1 VAEVRKIHREYNG
14 KSRLAIAKTGLHSVN
29 PGLQPGLAI
38 VKSRLNK
45 AQSWAHPLT
54 YIYQETFFRN
64 LLGQGRTYLRSARKS
79 LTTRQNLKKLAP
91 SSSTNSTSTK
101 QNLKKITQINNDVT
115 EETCSDKAE
124 PRQNL
129 ENLAT
134 NTPTNSTSMRQNLR
148 KISQINSDV
157 NKENCQD
164 NAEPKKDN

>member
-1 VAEVRKIHREYNG
+1 MWIFCRTRLTLGDSSWVKSGVAEVRKIHREYNG

-124 PRQNL
+124 P
-129 ENLAT
+129 
-134 NTPTNSTSMRQNLR
+134 
-148 KISQINSDV
+148 ISDQQGSLLQ
-157 NKENCQD
+157 QD
-164 NAEPKKDN
+164 RT

>member
-1 VAEVRKIHREYNG
+1 MKSGVAEVRKIHREYNG

-134 NTPTNSTSMRQNLR
+134 NTSTNSTSMRQ
-148 KISQINSDV
+148 KITKINNDIT
-157 NKENCQD
+157 EETC
-164 NAEPKKDN
+164 